1 VDEGRIK
8 EKRIIGHSF
17 TNLPYPSGRSLSS
30 VIEIESPFAPLVERQ
45 LAVEAVEAQARGLAR
60 KLGAISPPSHYI
72 TPSSLCVLCTSYQN
86 PRRCIDP
93 ARLHLL
99 VLSEKAKYRSPS

>member
-1 VDEGRIK
+1 MKGELK
-8 EKRIIGHSF
+8 KKTTTGHHF

-30 VIEIESPFAPLVERQ
+30 VIVIEPSFGPLVERQ
-45 LAVEAVEAQARGLAR
+45 LAAEEVAAQGQDLER

-72 TPSSLCVLCTSYQN
+72 APSSLCVLCTNYQN
-86 PRRCIDP
+86 PRMCIGP

-99 VLSEKAKYRSPS
+99 VLSEKAKYHSLS